1 MAAVLCAPTRNRATH
16 PTLVVRRNVATA
28 GPYLRRQP
36 AAAKRD
42 SWVRLWLHVCGRTCT
57 ASSDATSCA
66 AHGIAAS
73 DRERGAL
80 RLSLPVAKRVIVR
93 RLADTV
99 PCSKR
104 KAGSTL
110 RSSRAVPHPSTNR
123 ALRRLEV
130 GRDPVHSTRCGRQ
143 RPRWELAPGLH
154 VRRSAREGARQTSR
168 PLSVGWGCGCAC
180 GQRPGTPGAPAS
192 AAVARE

>member
-1 MAAVLCAPTRNRATH
+1 MATVLCAPTRNRATH

-57 ASSDATSCA
+57 ASSDATSCT

-80 RLSLPVAKRVIVR
+80 PFFFHFVFLFLSIPQMIGGLRLHNVR
-93 RLADTV
+93 QRGD
-99 PCSKR
+99 SKR
-104 KAGSTL
+104 TTPMVRTISCLLIQKE
-110 RSSRAVPHPSTNR
+110 
-123 ALRRLEV
+123 RL
-130 GRDPVHSTRCGRQ
+130 GN
-143 RPRWELAPGLH
+143 
-154 VRRSAREGARQTSR
+154 
-168 PLSVGWGCGCAC
+168 
-180 GQRPGTPGAPAS
+180 
-192 AAVARE
+192 